1 MSTTRNASFP
11 LIAVGLVILLLEVVL
26 VMWASSGHFTYT
38 LDDPYIHLAL
48 AENLARF
55 GHYGINMNEYS
66 SPSSSII
73 WPLLLIPFFP
83 LGLGAYGP
91 LILNIVF
98 ALATLPLLHRLVVG
112 AAQSHE
118 RPASSVSWMWAFFIF
133 FAVGGFG
140 IVFTG
145 MEHSLHVLLTVAI
158 MDLVNR
164 MRLTAGEGHGP
175 RSFYDDRLLIL
186 CIVLS
191 PLVRFEGLAI
201 SAFAILMLIAL
212 GKLRVAIFSAVLIGL
227 SLGLYAYAMSALG
240 LPWLPSSVLMKSGA
254 AADIAS
260 TATIVEK
267 VAGAASHVA
276 DNVMLNLEYAE
287 ARLILLIA
295 VLLTAY
301 AVRAWFKAF
310 SAEVGAGS
318 AQENAANQESR
329 ARIRFDRIGSR
340 SGERVT
346 LIYVAGVI
354 TVIGLHLAFGRF
366 GWMGR
371 YQAYLSAF
379 TLCAAIQ
386 VFSGPL
392 LKQHADAGR
401 AWLVRIGAAALTV
414 VILGFQ
420 QNVMP
425 IVETPFAAR
434 NIYEQQFHMHEFVTR
449 HWKAPIAVNDIG
461 QVSFQNDLYV
471 LDLYGLASE
480 EARELGRARDPDL
493 LPKLTGKRD
502 IHLAIIYE
510 DWFPGYIPADW
521 HKIGE
526 MRLVSPRIITPYDS
540 VSFFVFGLDQAG
552 CLRAATQLAEFKR
565 TLAQPETLTV
575 DGDACSR
582 VNISKLR
589 AVSATD
595 P

>member
-1 MSTTRNASFP
+1 MSVSRKVWLP
-11 LIAVGLVILLLEVVL
+11 LIAGSLVFLLLEIAL
-26 VMWASSGHFTYT
+26 VMWVSGGHFIYT

-55 GHYGINMNEYS
+55 GHYGINLEEYS

-73 WPLLLIPFFP
+73 WPLLLVPFFP
-83 LGLGAYGP
+83 LGLGSYGP
-91 LILNIVF
+91 LVLNIVF
-98 ALATLPLLHRLVVG
+98 ALATLPLLHCLIVG
-112 AAQSHE
+112 AARSHG
-118 RPASSVSWMWAFFIF
+118 RPASSVSWMWAVFIF

-145 MEHSLHVLLTVAI
+145 MEHSLHVLVTVAI
-158 MDLVNR
+158 MYFVNR
-164 MRLTAGEGHGP
+164 MQLAVGEDRELRSGH
-175 RSFYDDRLLIL
+175 DDYCLVL

-212 GKLRVAIFSAVLIGL
+212 GKLRLAIFSAFLIGL

-240 LPWLPSSVLMKSGA
+240 LPWLPSSVLMKSA
-254 AADIAS
+254 VAADIS
-260 TATIVEK
+260 SMVTTAEK
-267 VAGAASHVA
+267 IAGLASHVA

-287 ARLILLIA
+287 ARLLLLIA
-295 VLLTAY
+295 FLLTAY
-301 AVRAWFKAF
+301 AARAWSRAF
-310 SAEVGAGS
+310 SAEVDAGS
-318 AQENAANQESR
+318 AQESSANQESG
-329 ARIRFDRIGSR
+329 ARIRFDKIGSR
-340 SGERVT
+340 SGERVS

-354 TVIGLHLAFGRF
+354 AVIGLHLAFGRF

-371 YQAYLSAF
+371 YQAYLAAF
-379 TLCAAIQ
+379 TLCAAIH

-401 AWLVRIGAAALTV
+401 AWLVRIAAALTV

-420 QNVMP
+420 QNVLP
-425 IVETPFAAR
+425 VVQTPFAAR

-480 EARELGRARDPDL
+480 EARQLGRARDPDL

-526 MRLVSPRIITPYDS
+526 MRLVSPRIVTPYDS

-552 CLRAATQLAEFKR
+552 CLHVADKLAEFKR
-565 TLAQPETLTV
+565 TLAQPETLTL
-575 DGDACSR
+575 DGQACSR
-582 VNISKLR
+582 VNISKIR
-589 AVSATD
+589 AVSATN